1 MSSYISTYSF
11 LNSEPTKYLKG
22 GKLLLHLGW
31 RIGVALAAVASVGM
45 YTWELGQTR
54 VQAASIAPTEGPGA

>member
-1 MSSYISTYSF
+1 MGD
-11 LNSEPTKYLKG
+11 EG
-22 GKLLLHLGW
+22 G
-31 RIGVALAAVASVGM
+31 LAAVAFVGM

>member
-22 GKLLLHLGW
+22 KLLLHLRWGM
-31 RIGVALAAVASVGM
+31 GVALAAVASVGM